1 MAKTLDDV
9 IAEAVAKAVKSEV
22 QKTLKR
28 MLKEFDRQMKAVVK
42 QHLSETQVRT
52 EEKDEKLVTIRE
64 AAKALGINVNKVG
77 ALIADG
83 TLEEVTPPG
92 CRRKVLQSS
101 VTAYIEAFRRKAG

>member
-1 MAKTLDDV
+1 MAKTIDDV
-9 IAEAVAKAVKSEV
+9 IAEAVAKAVESEV

-28 MLKEFDRQMKAVVK
+28 MLKEFDRQLGAVVK
-42 QHLSETQVRT
+42 QQMSGLQVKT
-52 EEKDEKLVTIRE
+52 EGKEERLGTI
-64 AAKALGINVNKVG
+64 K
-77 ALIADG
+77 DG